1 MPSTACCLQLVV
13 SNLFVHGL
21 LPSCFPRAL
30 VTYVPAPCVSMR
42 QRNGCSAGGACN
54 QRTLW
59 ETIPWPY
66 VDEVRPIIAEVH
78 PPYLNGRSGG
88 GPLPY
93 CTMTL
98 IPHTNVVI
106 SFDLGEVRAMAIA
119 PKL

>member
-1 MPSTACCLQLVV
+1 M
-13 SNLFVHGL
+13 
-21 LPSCFPRAL
+21 LPSGACNLRARTMCL
-30 VTYVPAPCVSMR
+30 YAPA
-42 QRNGCSAGGACN
+42 QRLQCWGACN

-66 VDEVRPIIAEVH
+66 VDEVRPIVTEVH
-78 PPYLNGRSGG
+78 LLYLNGRSGG